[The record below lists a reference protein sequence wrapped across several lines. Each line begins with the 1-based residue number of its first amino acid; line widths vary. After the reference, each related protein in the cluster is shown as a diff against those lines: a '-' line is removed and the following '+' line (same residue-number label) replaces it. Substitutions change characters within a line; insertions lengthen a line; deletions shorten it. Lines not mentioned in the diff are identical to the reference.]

1 MTHPVPNRKSPSK
14 PKPAAA
20 RAVTFTGKL
29 RRYLRSVGHGLAP
42 VVQIGKSGL
51 SAGVKEELDRALS
64 FHELIKVRLLAE
76 CPIPREEA
84 GTQIATLTRSE
95 LIQTLGGVL
104 LLYRGRP
111 EKPRI
116 LIPGLDDEK
125 IKAKKTAKKK
135 ADASVKY
142 GQSKK
147 PSTSLS
153 KGQPRRKAV
162 RKDTRGTS
170 PSRPRETRSANLK
183 RR

>member
-111 EKPRI
+111 EKPRRRSS
-116 LIPGLDDEK
+116 
-125 IKAKKTAKKK
+125 
-135 ADASVKY
+135 ASLAC
-142 GQSKK
+142 SRENS
-147 PSTSLS
+147 STS
-153 KGQPRRKAV
+153 V
-162 RKDTRGTS
+162 CTGTCGARARNS
-170 PSRPRETRSANLK
+170 CPSRLVRLATERITRSPQ
-183 RR
+183 RSS

>member
-1 MTHPVPNRKSPSK
+1 MTHLVPNRKSPSK
-14 PKPAAA
+14 PKTAVA
-20 RAVTFTGKL
+20 RAVTFTGKI

-64 FHELIKVRLLAE
+64 FHELIKVRLLGE

-84 GTQIATLTRSE
+84 GAQIASLTHSE

-104 LLYRGRP
+104 LFYRGRTD
-111 EKPRI
+111 KPRI

-125 IKAKKTAKKK
+125 IKAAKTAKRKPNT
-135 ADASVKY
+135 SVKSGY
-142 GQSKK
+142 PKK
-147 PSTSLS
+147 PSTRFST
-153 KGQPRRKAV
+153 GQPIRKAV
-162 RKDTRGTS
+162 RKDTSGAS
-170 PSRPRETRSANLK
+170 PSRPRETRSSHPK

>member
-64 FHELIKVRLLAE
+64 FHELIKVRLLGE

-84 GTQIATLTRSE
+84 GAQIASLTHSE

-104 LLYRGRP
+104 LFYRGRTD
-111 EKPRI
+111 KPRI

-125 IKAKKTAKKK
+125 IKAAKTAKKK
-135 ADASVKY
+135 AIASPKA
-142 GQSKK
+142 GHPKK
-147 PSTSLS
+147 PRASA
-153 KGQPRRKAV
+153 KKVQQARKPIRRTIAP
-162 RKDTRGTS
+162 G
-170 PSRPRETRSANLK
+170 